1 MISFEDQLE
10 AHPIKN
16 NTELWNFQIRSI
28 QVNWDKYIYPL
39 SIRGSPV
46 FLGNDFDVIRS
57 YTKLEDRNKNNRMQV
72 FICHDMMGSYLE
84 DR

>member
-16 NTELWNFQIRSI
+16 NTELWNFQVRSI
-28 QVNWDKYIYPL
+28 RVNWDKYIYPIAL
-39 SIRGSPV
+39 RSSPV
-46 FLGNDFDVIRS
+46 FLGEGFDVIRNFKS
-57 YTKLEDRNKNNRMQV
+57 LHEENNRMQV